1 MIFDVGVRTN
11 IRKAAYFRVNDRE
24 LSAFVR
30 KVQDDGNYVFSVI
43 PLFRSKL
50 KDVVMKHTID
60 NMTNKDFEV
69 LDKAFEDHAIPGVSV
84 SIAGWHEVSNDYNHN
99 G

>member
-11 IRKAAYFRVNDRE
+11 IRKAAYFRVNDLE

-43 PLFRSKL
+43 PLFRPKM
-50 KDVVMKHTID
+50 KDVVERHIID
-60 NMTNKDFEV
+60 NGYGECSIFKKDIDPRLIRTEHTNDDF
-69 LDKAFEDHAIPGVSV
+69 DGF
-84 SIAGWHEVSNDYNHN
+84 
-99 G
+99 